1 MNVRAAG
8 ATRALGMGG
17 VWCGLPASNRLE
29 TGLAIHPQAGARGL
43 GGRLCH
49 DVGLYAVRNHS
60 ATSRVARSMA
70 SGWS

>member
-8 ATRALGMGG
+8 ATRALGVGG

-29 TGLAIHPQAGARGL
+29 TGLAIHPQAGARWL
-43 GGRLCH
+43 GARLCR
-49 DVGLYAVRNHS
+49 GFGFYAVRNHA